1 MGDLGE
7 GIEGDVLGVVGINV
21 AFRDGAFLRKLEG
34 GLGNDG
40 ELLLA
45 RDVDE
50 EHLEQAVA
58 DLFETRFFILE
69 LMHHELCEVDE
80 LVFIGAIAV
89 EAVASPVRLIMLG
102 EGEGQSLDAEDD
114 VLHRVV
120 REGLF
125 GMLNIRVND
134 DEVIGFHGYLF
145 ALDIEDAFPV

>member
-1 MGDLGE
+1 MT
-7 GIEGDVLGVVGINV
+7 
-21 AFRDGAFLRKLEG
+21 
-34 GLGNDG
+34 
-40 ELLLA
+40 
-45 RDVDE
+45 
-50 EHLEQAVA
+50 
-58 DLFETRFFILE
+58 DLFEARLFILE

-89 EAVASPVRLIMLG
+89 EAVAPSIGLVVLWEGKG
-102 EGEGQSLDAEDD
+102 EALDAEDD

-145 ALDIEDAFPV
+145 ALDIEDTFPMEHIEKFGELMCMRQ